1 MRLLITEFIFS
12 KDKSS
17 LLERLNMKLNFFN
30 CISIEEKKHL
40 PEMIKQFCGRNL
52 QFRVIPSRWKGFSI
66 FYFSRLLRFPFG
78 YEGYSHNHSHK
89 EKQSKSKSGI
99 QRKIPYLKVGFLW
112 SWHSMVISSHSMG
125 SPAEIS
131 LRTRVDSLGGGTLL
145 QFTSSLTYTK
155 PNPHLLIS

>member
-17 LLERLNMKLNFFN
+17 LLERLNMKLNFF
-30 CISIEEKKHL
+30 SIEEKKHL

-52 QFRVIPSRWKGFSI
+52 QFRWKGFSI

-89 EKQSKSKSGI
+89 EKQPKSKSGI
-99 QRKIPYLKVGFLW
+99 QRRI
-112 SWHSMVISSHSMG
+112 
-125 SPAEIS
+125 
-131 LRTRVDSLGGGTLL
+131 R
-145 QFTSSLTYTK
+145 
-155 PNPHLLIS
+155 